1 MLYIKKSTLPRCGLG
16 LFSSVDIEKGEYVAE
31 YKGEIYTWK
40 KCIERAAEED
50 KAGYV
55 FYVNRNYCIDAYD
68 FPLELARY
76 ANDAKG
82 LRRKKDVTN
91 NCEYLIKGKRVYIV
105 SKKKLKAH
113 TEILAPYGKDYW
125 DEFEEC
131 DDDN

>member
-1 MLYIKKSTLPRCGLG
+1 MLYIKKSKLPKCGLG
-16 LFSSVDIEKGEYVAE
+16 LYSSEDIAKGESIVEYV
-31 YKGEIYTWK
+31 GDIYTWK

-55 FYVNRNYCIDAYD
+55 FYVNRNHCIDAYD
-68 FPLELARY
+68 FPMELARY

-91 NCEYLIKGKRVYIV
+91 NSEYIVKGKRVFIV
-105 SKKKLKAH
+105 SKKKIKAH

-125 DEFEEC
+125 NEFEENEE
-131 DDDN
+131 D